1 MLSCCCDASGQVR
14 QSPMVES
21 TDFATRGPVDPT
33 RCDEDSTTC
42 PQDEYP
48 EAGTESSPVLLDVG
62 TEDSSGRLSSRRSA
76 LEEITVTKHESGLGL
91 AIDITPIGLQV
102 IRIGVGA
109 VRSYNAVALDERRV
123 ALHDLIVK
131 VNGAHDP
138 KEMAGRMNDDGT
150 VTLQFVRL
158 ERRVV
163 TVDKGGASLG
173 MSLLFHEASSSCL
186 FVKEIFEGA
195 VHTYNRSAD
204 EDSKVLPEDFIERVN
219 GVRGPGCKL
228 LQELKNSS
236 KVVLVLLRQPASA

>member
-1 MLSCCCDASGQVR
+1 
-14 QSPMVES
+14 MVEV
-21 TDFATRGPVDPT
+21 TNYAVHGPVDPM
-33 RCDEDSTTC
+33 RCDEVSTTC

-48 EAGTESSPVLLDVG
+48 EATESSPVQLDVG
-62 TEDSSGRLSSRRSA
+62 TDSSRLSSRRSA

-91 AIDITPIGLQV
+91 AIDVTPIGLQV
-102 IRIGVGA
+102 LRIGVGA

-138 KEMAGRMNDDGT
+138 KEMAERMNDDGT

-163 TVDKGGASLG
+163 TVDKGGANLG
-173 MSLLFHEASSSCL
+173 LSLLFHEASSSCL

-195 VHTYNRSAD
+195 VHSYNKSVD

-236 KVVLVLLRQPASA
+236 KVVIVLLRQPASA